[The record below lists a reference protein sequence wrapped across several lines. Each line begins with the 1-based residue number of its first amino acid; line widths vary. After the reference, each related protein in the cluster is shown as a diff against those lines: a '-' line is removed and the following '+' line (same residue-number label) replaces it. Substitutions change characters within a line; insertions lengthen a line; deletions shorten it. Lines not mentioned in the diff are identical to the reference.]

1 MDFNI
6 EIEMAMAM
14 AMAGVALLLSAWL
27 GLRLRAANKRVDICT
42 GELQVLQADNLVL
55 RADVATL
62 TSHAEQLERQLQH
75 LSRRQNQIELRDPIT
90 QTYEPA
96 IRMVRKG
103 ADVEELISTCGL
115 GRSEA
120 ELIMMLHSNVVVPE
134 TVRSLSERDEVFG
147 LA

>member
-6 EIEMAMAM
+6 TITITI

-27 GLRLRAANKRVDICT
+27 GLRLRVANKRVDMCT
-42 GELQVLQADNLVL
+42 GELQVLRADNLAL
-55 RADVATL
+55 RADVAAL

-120 ELIMMLHSNVVVPE
+120 ELIMMLHSNVIAPE
-134 TVRSLSERDEVFG
+134 TVRSLSERDEAFG

>member
-6 EIEMAMAM
+6 AIAMT
-14 AMAGVALLLSAWL
+14 GVALLLSAWL
-27 GLRLRAANKRVDICT
+27 GLRLRVANKRVDMCA
-42 GELQVLQADNLVL
+42 GELQVLRTDNLAL
-55 RADVATL
+55 HADIATL
-62 TSHAEQLERQLQH
+62 TSHAEQLERQLQQ
-75 LSRRQNQIELRDPIT
+75 LSRRHNQLELRDPVT

-120 ELIMMLHSNVVVPE
+120 ELIMMLHSNVIVPE